1 MYAKKR
7 EAFLLDAVRHG
18 LNDYWSRKLTRL
30 FVTHERLAEASCNG
44 DWPCDNGE
52 RKVRFCNRCECGMV
66 PSKMDK
72 HGICESCRVEDRA
85 KAVVA
90 NFPDLLLD
98 INGDP
103 RGWTM
108 SLSRRPDPFK

>member
-7 EAFLLDAVRHG
+7 EAFLIDAIRNG
-18 LNDYWSRKLTRL
+18 LNDYHARLLTRR

-52 RKVRFCNRCECGMV
+52 RSVTFCSRCESGMV
-66 PSKMDK
+66 RSKMVR
-72 HGICESCRVEDRA
+72 GVCESCRVEDAATAIVGNYPGLR
-85 KAVVA
+85 
-90 NFPDLLLD
+90 LE

-108 SLSRRPDPFK
+108 AIERVD